1 MGYSDLCKR
10 IMERYKNIKRKSLTR
25 IIKEDEQLA
34 SEIKQAYIND
44 EITEEEYD
52 ELMRSAGYERY

>member
-1 MGYSDLCKR
+1 
-10 IMERYKNIKRKSLTR
+10 MERYKNIKRKSLTR